1 MAYISL
7 KKNNLKVYGIGR
19 FKTLSEF
26 CTSERDVKKGQNR
39 RPLALARLHE
49 EDLMSDEDVQKAL
62 KEKKQAKD
70 EEMKTGELRPQN
82 PKATLLGQGTSNASV
97 SGSDLSLLSSTNVL
111 ADDSQSMMKQNLE
124 HRHKAA
130 ARHYSLADDPKDEK
144 DDMDDDVP
152 LRANTKSEVLYNCPA
167 E

>member
-19 FKTLSEF
+19 FKSLSEF

-49 EDLMSDEDVQKAL
+49 EDLMSDEEVQKACQ
-62 KEKKQAKD
+62 EKKQAKN
-70 EEMKTGELRPQN
+70 EETKTGQTREQN
-82 PKATLLGQGTSNASV
+82 PKSTLLAVGSNASV
-97 SGSDLSLLSSTNVL
+97 SGSDLSMLSSTNIIT
-111 ADDSQSMMKQNLE
+111 DESQQMKQNLE
-124 HRHKAA
+124 HRNKAA
-130 ARHYSLADDPKDEK
+130 TRHYSLADDLKDEK
-144 DDMDDDVP
+144 DDMDDDALP
-152 LRANTKSEVLYNCPA
+152 GKEKSECVYTA